1 MKNFKTLSFTVSID
15 YIYCLLTFFFSFV
28 VIEYV
33 HDIFTDFS
41 RFKLMHSLTDNIYFG
56 LIFIAWVLFTICIIK
71 YNHKTIKIKIKKYLI
86 AVSCAIILLIVGWLL
101 IDNLNN
107 KPPRLYLSS
116 EFSKTVQ
123 AISDSYSW
131 SNGNKSVMADSIH
144 PTEFQYTTD
153 NTLTIPKNEQLILS
167 NKKIKIDRR
176 YPFELL
182 NLECFDNNK
191 TVIDYQVLPTY
202 SNGDLYIKTPSV
214 DGIYIC
220 SAVLKYKRGVA
231 SYSYKLI
238 VADNIAKFTALYENK
253 TSYVGNNSKV
263 SAIANNLTVPTQ
275 LSWGGIELQTEKE
288 PYGLTI
294 NYLIT
299 EEDFKKIDLN
309 SAQDTF
315 KRNAIIMFSLIG
327 NVENITINLK
337 QGEKVTTYNY
347 SRKMA
352 DDYTKQDVWNLSQT
366 EDSFITFL
374 FQLYSNEK

>member
-1 MKNFKTLSFTVSID
+1 MKNFKTLLFTVIAD
-15 YIYCLLTFFFSFV
+15 YIYCLLTFLFSFV
-28 VIEYV
+28 VVEYV
-33 HDIFTDFS
+33 YDIFTDFE
-41 RFKLMHSLTDNIYFG
+41 RFKLMHSLADNVYFI
-56 LIFIAWVLFTICIIK
+56 LIFIAWILFTVLIVK
-71 YNHKTIKIKIKKYLI
+71 YNMKTIKIKNRKYLI
-86 AVSCAIILLIVGWLL
+86 VFSCAIILLAISWPL
-101 IDNLNN
+101 INSLNN

-116 EFSKTVQ
+116 ESSKTVQ
-123 AISDSYSW
+123 AIFGSYSW
-131 SNGNKSVMADSIH
+131 SNGNKSVIADSIH

-191 TVIDYQVLPTY
+191 AVINYQVSPTY
-202 SNGDLYIKTPSV
+202 INGDLYIKAPFA

-263 SAIANNLTVPTQ
+263 SAIANNLAVPTQ

-299 EEDFKKIDLN
+299 EEDLKKIDLN

-315 KRNAIIMFSLIG
+315 KKNAITMFSLIG

-352 DDYTKQDVWNLSQT
+352 DDYTKQDVRNLSQT